1 MSSQFPRFGSTAKAQ
16 TDWWWPLLFLLG
28 LAGLVFWQVKDK
40 DEPEVAGESFAK
52 YYLQNPYLVVDVP
65 IPNNA
70 THVGFLDGSAANR
83 LDLKLL
89 SREYAVKNRLTDKF
103 FVELRNSTRDSTPN
117 LRVWRK
123 VTPLMGVGP
132 NEFRNEQL
140 EWFQDLNASFW
151 EVKGKDE
158 RRVSNVSINIPK
170 LSEESLDAELIRD
183 LDIPLLVPVELAE
196 LGYPYKFDF
205 NLFVKRVVSAESESA
220 PRWQLMFKPPTRIPA
235 QNRVEVRAKRYTVE
249 AGGLPNQVDPSDP
262 SPSLAINAEVA
273 EFPILETP
281 ENGANLFTVEFKRG
295 GVTVGID
302 ATETCADDPALQ
314 ADCGAIECFIDPLNC
329 TKPNQALSTRRT
341 RKPFLRR
348 V

>member
-40 DEPEVAGESFAK
+40 DEPEVAGESLAK

-65 IPNNA
+65 IPKNA

-89 SREYAVKNRLTDKF
+89 SREYAVKTRLTDKF
-103 FVELRNSTRDSTPN
+103 FVELRNSTSDSTPT
-117 LRVWRK
+117 LRVWRP
-123 VTPLMGVGP
+123 VLVRPS
-132 NEFRNEQL
+132 RNESL
-140 EWFQDLNASFW
+140 TWFQDLNASFW

-170 LSEESLDAELIRD
+170 LSEESLDSELIRD
-183 LDIPLLVPVELAE
+183 LDIPLLVPFELAE
-196 LGYPYKFDF
+196 LGYPDKFDF
-205 NLFVKRVVSAESESA
+205 GLDVERVVSAESESA
-220 PRWQLMFKPPTRIPA
+220 PRWQLMFKPPIRIPA

-249 AGGLPNQVDPSDP
+249 AGGLPNQVVTFDPF
-262 SPSLAINAEVA
+262 PSLTINAELA
-273 EFPILETP
+273 EFPISETP

-302 ATETCADDPALQ
+302 AIGTCDDNPALQ
-314 ADCGAIECFIDPLNC
+314 ADCGAIECFIDPLSCIKSN
-329 TKPNQALSTRRT
+329 PNQALSTRRA

>member
-1 MSSQFPRFGSTAKAQ
+1 
-16 TDWWWPLLFLLG
+16 
-28 LAGLVFWQVKDK
+28 
-40 DEPEVAGESFAK
+40 
-52 YYLQNPYLVVDVP
+52 
-65 IPNNA
+65 
-70 THVGFLDGSAANR
+70 
-83 LDLKLL
+83 
-89 SREYAVKNRLTDKF
+89 
-103 FVELRNSTRDSTPN
+103 
-117 LRVWRK
+117 VWRK
-123 VTPLMGVGP
+123 VTPLLGVGP

-196 LGYPYKFDF
+196 LGYPDKFNF
-205 NLFVKRVVSAESESA
+205 GLFVQMVVSAESESA

-235 QNRVEVRAKRYTVE
+235 QNRVEVRAKRYTVK
-249 AGGLPNQVDPSDP
+249 AGGLPDQVDPSDP
-262 SPSLAINAEVA
+262 FPSLTINAEVA

-314 ADCGAIECFIDPLNC
+314 ADCRAIECFIDPLNC